1 MKRHARKFLLSLFT
15 PLFAVGILLYF
26 LAALENLSKDQ
37 SLEDKQQLET
47 ALTRAA
53 VACYAAEG
61 IYPPSLEY
69 LVEHYGVQINTDLY
83 TVKYELFASNLMPD
97 ITVLENNYE
106 KTKK

>member
-1 MKRHARKFLLSLFT
+1 MT
-15 PLFAVGILLYF
+15 PVFAVGILLYF
-26 LAALENLSKDQ
+26 LSALSNLSKDQ
-37 SLEDKQQLET
+37 SLEDIQQLET

-61 IYPPSLEY
+61 IYPPTLEY
-69 LVEHYGVQINTDLY
+69 LIQHYGVQINTNLY
-83 TVKYELFASNLMPD
+83 TVKYEIFASNLMPD